1 MLLILC
7 TSCLWRLESWTLPL
21 LKERMHEIKK
31 KRLQVV
37 VFLKLVSSFI
47 NTFTEHELM
56 SELFPS
62 SYGNSQSIKNRGA
75 HNLLRPRPRG
85 PSNVRLTVGSRY
97 SLKSPRG
104 SSLLTLTGF
113 CALTCAGPVTRTRK
127 FIPRQTSLSSEHL
140 SFFSRTI
147 IQ

>member
-1 MLLILC
+1 MFLILC
-7 TSCLWRLESWTLPL
+7 TSCLWRLESWTLSL

-37 VFLKLVSSFI
+37 VFLKLDSSFI
-47 NTFTEHELM
+47 NTFTEHKLM

-62 SYGNSQSIKNRGA
+62 SYIWQQSKHKNRGA

-85 PSNVRLTVGSRY
+85 PSNVGLTVGSRY
-97 SLKSPRG
+97 SFKSPGG

-127 FIPRQTSLSSEHL
+127 FHPASN
-140 SFFSRTI
+140 
-147 IQ
+147 